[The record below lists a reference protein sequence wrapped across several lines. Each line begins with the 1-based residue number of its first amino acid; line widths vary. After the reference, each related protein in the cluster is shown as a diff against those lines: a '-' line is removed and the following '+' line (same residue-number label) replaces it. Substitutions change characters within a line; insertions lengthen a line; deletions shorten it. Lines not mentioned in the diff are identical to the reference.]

1 MITRLT
7 ITVMTLSIK
16 FIIRYRYFILV
27 LLLLSTGAFAYIAS
41 QGIIASSIGNLF
53 FGDDHPEYG
62 RYKKRI
68 REFANDEVFII
79 AYHDPDF
86 LTPGNLNKLEGVIEK
101 IKAIPDVGRVDSIIN
116 AQHTFARDD
125 TLYVKKYAN
134 EVIERPDRLAD
145 VYASLMAD
153 DMLTGLVISSDGGH
167 VGVIVELEPDDE
179 RAVERGPLVV
189 DEALDIFKQAGFE
202 SEKLHRV
209 GLIATLSE
217 VMVQTRFNISRLFPF
232 VCIVLLIVLYI
243 MFHRFWPV
251 FITLVVAMIAVI
263 WTIGF
268 AVLLDR
274 NINIFVAITP
284 VVTTSDV
291 IHLCSAYMLELG
303 RGKPKEAAIFS
314 SGHDVGTAC
323 LMTSATT
330 FVGFVS
336 MSMVPVPAFKQMGLV
351 LGFGVAVALLLAM
364 TLTPILFWLMR
375 TPDPWNDEVSRS
387 QRVLTRLLSAIQQFV
402 LKKPVLVVCL
412 FAVGLAAS
420 LWGLLYLTIETD
432 FSKRLDE
439 NNSIRI
445 DEKFYT
451 NNFAGSN
458 FLEVFITT
466 PEPEGL
472 LNPDVFS
479 KTITFQKT
487 LEQMPEVDSV
497 VSVIDLVETIDRELN
512 AGQSFQPQG
521 ALTRQLLAQYLLLF
535 EMSGG
540 EDLERLANYNY
551 QTLRMA
557 VRLSDTRVRA
567 TYDLGNRVKQRARDI
582 FGDTAQVH
590 ATGLTYLMGM
600 FLDEIINGQRM
611 GIAFAFAS
619 ILLLMIIWM
628 KSVRI
633 GLWSMLPNL
642 LPILVLGGYLG
653 LFYDEIDSDTITIA
667 MIAIG
672 IGVDDTIHFL
682 MRWRFESARSA
693 TTAEALDRTFH
704 FSGRAIIITTVILT
718 AGFAPFAFSDYYSV
732 RIMGTLLPF
741 TLVVALLADLLFVP
755 ALVKLGAIKICTPAA
770 QDTSKHQIDFS

>member
-1 MITRLT
+1 
-7 ITVMTLSIK
+7 MTLSIK
-16 FIIRYRYFILV
+16 FIIRYRFFVLG
-27 LLLLSTGAFAYIAS
+27 LLLLITGAFAYIAS

-79 AYHDPDF
+79 AYQDPDF
-86 LTPGNLNKLEGVIEK
+86 LNPDKLQQLEGVIEK
-101 IKAIPDVGRVDSIIN
+101 IKEIPDVGRVDSIIN

-125 TLYVKKYAN
+125 TLYVKRYAN
-134 EVIERPDRLAD
+134 EVIDRSDRLSD

-153 DMLTGLVISSDGGH
+153 DMLTGLVISNDGNH
-167 VGVIVELEPDDE
+167 VAVIVELEPDDA

-189 DEALDIFKQAGFE
+189 DEALDIFKQAGFD
-202 SEKLHRV
+202 SGKLHRV

-232 VCIVLLIVLYI
+232 VCMVLLIVLYV

-251 FITLVVAMIAVI
+251 FITLVVALIAVI

-268 AVLLDR
+268 AVLFDR
-274 NINIFVAITP
+274 NINIFIAMAP
-284 VVTTSDV
+284 VVILIVTTSDV

-364 TLTPILFWLMR
+364 TLTPILFWLMKQ
-375 TPDPWNDEVSRS
+375 PDPWNDEVSKS
-387 QRVLTRLLSAIQQFV
+387 QRVLTCLLSAIQQFV
-402 LKKPVLVVCL
+402 LKKPVLIICI
-412 FAVGLAAS
+412 FAIGLAVS

-432 FSKRLDE
+432 FSKRLDD

-451 NNFAGSN
+451 HNFAGSN

-472 LNPDVFS
+472 LDPEVFS
-479 KTITFQKT
+479 KIIAFQET
-487 LEQMPEVDSV
+487 LEQMPEVDNV
-497 VSVIDLVETIDRELN
+497 VSVVDLVETIDRELN
-512 AGQSFQPQG
+512 AGQSFPPQS

-540 EDLERLANYNY
+540 EDLERLVNFDY

-557 VRLSDTRVRA
+557 VRLSDTRVRT
-567 TYDLGNRVKQRARDI
+567 TYDLGNRVKLRAHDI
-582 FGDTAQVH
+582 FGDTAEVH

-600 FLDEIINGQRM
+600 FLNEIINGQRM

-653 LFYDEIDSDTITIA
+653 LFYDEVDSDTITIA

-682 MRWRFESARSA
+682 MRWRFENARSA
-693 TTAEALDRTFH
+693 STAEALDRTFH
-704 FSGRAIIITTVILT
+704 FSGRAIIITTVILA
-718 AGFAPFAFSDYYSV
+718 AGFAPFALSDYYSV
-732 RIMGTLLPF
+732 RIMGTLLPL

-755 ALVKLGAIKICTPAA
+755 ALVKLGAIKICAPAPK
-770 QDTSKHQIDFS
+770 DSRKHQIDFS

>member
-1 MITRLT
+1 M
-7 ITVMTLSIK
+7 TVSIK
-16 FIIRYRYFILV
+16 FIIRHRFLV
-27 LLLLSTGAFAYIAS
+27 LGLLLLITGAFAYNAA

-53 FGDDHPEYG
+53 FGDDHPEYS

-79 AYHDPDF
+79 AYHDPEF
-86 LTPGNLNKLEGVIEK
+86 LSPDKLNKLDAVIEK
-101 IKAIPDVGRVDSIIN
+101 IKDIADVGRVDSIIN

-125 TLYVKKYAN
+125 TLYVEKYVD
-134 EVIERPDRLAD
+134 EVIDRPDRLSNLR
-145 VYASLMAD
+145 ASLMAD
-153 DMLTGLVISSDGGH
+153 DMLTGLVISSDGDH
-167 VGVIVELEPDDE
+167 VAVIVELEPDDG

-189 DEALDIFKQAGFE
+189 DEALEIFKQAGFE
-202 SEKLHRV
+202 SANLHRV

-232 VCIVLLIVLYI
+232 VCIVLLIVLYV

-251 FITLVVAMIAVI
+251 FITLVVALIAVI

-274 NINIFVAITP
+274 NINIFIAMAP
-284 VVTTSDV
+284 VVILIVPPSDV

-303 RGKPKEAAIFS
+303 RGKTKEAAIYS

-336 MSMVPVPAFKQMGLV
+336 LSMVPVPAFKQMGLV

-364 TLTPILFWLMR
+364 TLTPILFWLMKQ
-375 TPDPWNDEVSRS
+375 PQPWNDAVSRS
-387 QRVLTRLLSAIQQFV
+387 QRWLTRLLSAIQKVV
-402 LKKPVLVVCL
+402 LKKTVIIVCI
-412 FAVGLAAS
+412 FAIGLAAS
-420 LWGLLYLTIETD
+420 FWGLFYLTIETD
-432 FSKRLDE
+432 FSKRLDQ

-445 DEKFYT
+445 DEKFY
-451 NNFAGSN
+451 NQKFAGSN

-466 PEPEGL
+466 PEPQGL
-472 LNPDVFS
+472 LDPEVF
-479 KTITFQKT
+479 TNVIAFQKT

-497 VSVIDLVETIDRELN
+497 VSVVDLIETIDRELN
-512 AGQSFQPQG
+512 SGQSFHSQS

-540 EDLERLANYNY
+540 EDLERLVNYDY
-551 QTLRMA
+551 KTMRMA
-557 VRLSDTRVRA
+557 VRLTDTRVR
-567 TYDLGNRVKQRARDI
+567 TTFDFGNRVKQKARDV
-582 FGDTAQVH
+582 FGDAAEVH

-611 GIAFAFAS
+611 GLVFAFVS
-619 ILLLMIIWM
+619 ILLLMMIWM

-693 TTAEALDRTFH
+693 ATAETLDRTFH

-718 AGFAPFAFSDYYSV
+718 AGFAPFVLSDYYSV
-732 RIMGTLLPF
+732 RIMGTLLPL

-755 ALVKLGAIKICTPAA
+755 ALVHLGAIKIRVPAR
-770 QDTSKHQIDFS
+770 